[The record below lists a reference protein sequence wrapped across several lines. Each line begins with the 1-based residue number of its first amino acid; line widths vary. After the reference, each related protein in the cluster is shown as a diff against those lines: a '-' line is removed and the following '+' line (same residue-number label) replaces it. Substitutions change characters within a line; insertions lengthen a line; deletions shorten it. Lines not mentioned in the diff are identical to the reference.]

1 MFMQCFDS
9 PCESQYYQTF
19 NYHKYLHPEA
29 QREKMEEQGKVKYFK
44 FLFLAYPQNENDI
57 IAALTVLYY
66 NGGPSWEQTYNN
78 SELPKN

>member
-1 MFMQCFDS
+1 
-9 PCESQYYQTF
+9 
-19 NYHKYLHPEA
+19 
-29 QREKMEEQGKVKYFK
+29 
-44 FLFLAYPQNENDI
+44 LAYPQNENDI